1 MRVWQA
7 GSHLTDQ
14 RDARIDDW
22 SWRQTRRRIGTLVR
36 LARPYKGRTAL
47 AIATLVGYT
56 LVALL
61 PPYLVKLAVDDGITT
76 GDLETLSIVGAAF
89 IIDLP
94 ELGGADKLRKLGV
107 PVRTL
112 VSFEGH

>member
-14 RDARIDDW
+14 RDARVDDW
-22 SWRQTRRRIGTLVR
+22 SWRQPRRRIRTLLR
-36 LARPYKGRTAL
+36 LARPYKGRTTL
-47 AIATLVGYT
+47 AIVTLVAYT

-76 GDLETLSIVGAAF
+76 GDLEALTIIVAAF
-89 IIDLP
+89 VAAGVAALP
-94 ELGGADKLRKLGV
+94 ASAAQGAFTGW
-107 PVRTL
+107 
-112 VSFEGH
+112 